1 MSPKKSK
8 IAINGFGRIG
18 RLFFRQAFNKFDI
31 VAVNDLSD
39 VDNLAYLLKYDTV
52 YGNFDKSVRVEKG
65 RKNYLIIG
73 RKKILVLQE
82 KDPRYLPWRRL
93 KVDLAVEA
101 TGAFNTYKQSRAHL
115 RAGAKKVVL
124 TAPSKDEEQKDAKT
138 VLLGVNE
145 EQFKICKITSNGS
158 CTTNASHPLSAIMAE
173 TVGIEKA
180 FLNTIHGYTATQ
192 NLVDGRARGSDVRR
206 GRAAAMN
213 LIPTTSGAS
222 ISVAK
227 AITELEGKF
236 DAMAI
241 RTPVIS
247 GSLGDFT
254 FVSKK
259 NTSVE
264 QVNRIFKKAA
274 RTARWKDIL
283 AVTDEPIVSSDIIG
297 QSYGSIVDLSYTK
310 VVGGNLVKVLTW
322 YDNEWGYVSTLVKHV
337 EKSVKAL

>member
-1 MSPKKSK
+1 MSPKKAK

-18 RLFFRQAFNKFDI
+18 RLFFRQAFNKFDV
-31 VAVNDLSD
+31 VAINDLSD
-39 VDNLAYLLKYDTV
+39 IDNLAYLLKYDTV
-52 YGNFDKSVRVEKG
+52 YGNFDKTTKVEKG
-65 RKNYLIIG
+65 RRNYLVVG

-82 KDPRYLPWRRL
+82 RDPRYLPWRRL
-93 KVDLAVEA
+93 RVDLAIEA

-124 TAPSKDEEQKDAKT
+124 TAPSKDEEQRDAKT

-145 EQFKICKITSNGS
+145 EEFKTCNITSNGS

-173 TVGIEKA
+173 TVGVEKA

-192 NLVDGRARGSDVRR
+192 NLVDGRSRGGDVRR

-227 AITELEGKF
+227 AVKELEGKF

-241 RTPVIS
+241 RVPVIS
-247 GSLGDFT
+247 GSIGDFT

-259 NTSVE
+259 NTTVE

-274 RTARWKDIL
+274 KSLRWKDIL
-283 AVTDEPIVSSDIIG
+283 AVTEEPVVSSDIIG
-297 QSYGSIVDLSYTK
+297 QPYGSIVDLSYTK
-310 VVGGNLVKVLTW
+310 VVGGNLVKILTW
-322 YDNEWGYVSTLVKHV
+322 YDNEWGYVTTLVKHV
-337 EKSVKAL
+337 EKSIKTL